1 MTRILVADDH
11 PAYRDAVELYLGREL
26 PEAELCFVA
35 GLSGLAALAGQAFD
49 LVLLDWFLAGGEG
62 GDGFAVLEEAGI
74 AGPVAVLTG
83 AESPEVLF
91 DALSRGAVGFLP
103 KTLPRA
109 AFVASVRLLLA
120 GGSTVPAALAL
131 AMAGAEPGAAAAA
144 PAPSGRLLTER
155 EEAVLAGLMGGGS
168 NKEIGRQLGMQEV
181 TVKLHVRRILK
192 KLDAKNRTDAVMR
205 AQAMGLLPAGSPAA
219 RG

>member
-11 PAYRDAVELYLGREL
+11 PAYRDAVELYLSREL

-35 GLSGLAALAGQAFD
+35 GVSGLAALGGQAFD

-62 GDGFAVLEEAGI
+62 GDGLAVLEEAGVT
-74 AGPVAVLTG
+74 GPVAVLTG

-109 AFVASVRLLLA
+109 AFVAAVRLLLA
-120 GGSTVPAALAL
+120 GGTTVPAALAL
-131 AMAGAEPGAAAAA
+131 AMAGAEPGAAAAPA
-144 PAPSGRLLTER
+144 PAGRLLTER

-205 AQAMGLLPAGSPAA
+205 AQALGLLPACSPAPRA
-219 RG
+219 